1 LKEKT
6 GMTERL
12 GASVK
17 EAAEA
22 FGVSPGTIYAEL
34 RKPGCKIPVVEFG
47 DRKIIPWAWIRRTMA
62 EAADRAT
69 PEPA

>member
-1 LKEKT
+1 
-6 GMTERL
+6 MTERL

-47 DRKIIPWAWIRRTMA
+47 DLKQKRRPDWHRK
-62 EAADRAT
+62 AAQK
-69 PEPA
+69 EK

>member
-1 LKEKT
+1 MAEK
-6 GMTERL
+6 L

-47 DRKIIPWAWIRRTMA
+47 DRKIIPWAWIRRVMA
-62 EAADRAT
+62 EASNQPSGEAA
-69 PEPA
+69 